1 MKGTNSFFQA
11 IFQHGTIPIHRFSTY
26 PLPSDDIRGYPPGT
40 FLGTI
45 SGHISGYTDPTRP
58 FWFLWGKIRRGE
70 IHGSDTITL
79 LQKTSGTPRLG
90 LATRCQSTRGLLPG
104 KVARRRGVCSGNG
117 VRDWGG
123 EEGSRTGLRG
133 RG

>member
-1 MKGTNSFFQA
+1 MKGIFLKLIHFFRPSFNMALYPF
-11 IFQHGTIPIHRFSTY
+11 IDFLPT
-26 PLPSDDIRGYPPGT
+26 PLPSDNIRGYPPGT

-79 LQKTSGTPRLG
+79 LQKTSGTLRARASPHGASLLG
-90 LATRCQSTRGLLPG
+90 AFFQG
-104 KVARRRGVCSGNG
+104 K
-117 VRDWGG
+117 WHGG
-123 EEGSRTGLRG
+123 EGSAVERG
-133 RG
+133 